1 MQELQQSPVCYWH
14 LSLSGQSWIS
24 EGWLHCLL
32 TWLSNYRRISGE
44 QDSQKPGPQETQ
56 SYWKEKSSVPS
67 LKLQQKMAN
76 PCSHGKS
83 TVHIWVTREL
93 GRSWSSGDLGL
104 SMPWRLP
111 GRAGSCGQAQR
122 FFRKKYTRC
131 VF

>member
-56 SYWKEKSSVPS
+56 SYWKEKSSVPKEPLLNDDEWETIKAFAKI
-67 LKLQQKMAN
+67 LKDN
-76 PCSHGKS
+76 P
-83 TVHIWVTREL
+83 V
-93 GRSWSSGDLGL
+93 
-104 SMPWRLP
+104 
-111 GRAGSCGQAQR
+111 RAAR
-122 FFRKKYTRC
+122 MMKTE
-131 VF
+131 